1 MGLLDD
7 EYVPP
12 YVPPTMGKRFRKQTA
27 LSQEERDAELNN
39 FDRKEV
45 TEDYSD
51 SPFADRT

>member
-7 EYVPP
+7 FEEPWTPP
-12 YVPPTMGKRFRKQTA
+12 KSKKFTKQTD
-27 LSQEERDAELNN
+27 LSQQDRDNLLNN

-51 SPFADRT
+51 SPFADRQ